1 VNEIETDLRFGPHT
15 TRDKGMCA
23 MEFVA
28 WVADEPHSD
37 KPKCVAADLQRFM
50 VDLNDALDYDQ
61 RQMLKPYLGRCIGT
75 KGDGLHRARYRVY
88 REIVGQP
95 WGDLPTDAGT
105 IVGCYGDDPPYIRA
119 VLERLLPTE
128 ELPEVTRAIQEK
140 VGCVA

>member
-1 VNEIETDLRFGPHT
+1 MNEIETDLRFGPHT

-50 VDLNDALDYDQ
+50 VALNDSLDYEQ

-75 KGDGLHRARYRVY
+75 KRDGLHRARYRIY
-88 REIVGQP
+88 REHVWVPDDDVPFAAGK
-95 WGDLPTDAGT
+95 GLGNCNDLSY
-105 IVGCYGDDPPYIRA
+105 VRA